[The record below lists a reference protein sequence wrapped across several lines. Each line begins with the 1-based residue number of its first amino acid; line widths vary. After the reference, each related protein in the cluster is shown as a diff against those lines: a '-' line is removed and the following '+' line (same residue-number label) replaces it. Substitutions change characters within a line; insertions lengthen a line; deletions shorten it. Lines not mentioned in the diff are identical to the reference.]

1 MSDNCIRWLY
11 VAWAVNWL
19 KCVVLTMVS
28 GLSTYLKRFKYRLDP
43 IMHLCGMVAVQF

>member
-1 MSDNCIRWLY
+1 MSDNCIRWL

-28 GLSTYLKRFKYRLDP
+28 ELSILP
-43 IMHLCGMVAVQF
+43 EAV